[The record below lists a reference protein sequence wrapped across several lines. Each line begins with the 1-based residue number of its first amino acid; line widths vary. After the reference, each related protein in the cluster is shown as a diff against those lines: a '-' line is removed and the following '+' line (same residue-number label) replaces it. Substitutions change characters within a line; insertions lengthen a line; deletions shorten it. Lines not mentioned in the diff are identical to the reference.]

1 MPIVDAVAIY
11 PKQSVQYLF
20 ITNKAPTVDEQ
31 KKMSQG
37 APSWENTP
45 NLVALFDFKGTL
57 LSTSISGLTSP
68 LVGFS
73 FYRRAKNESVMH
85 HICDLPIMD
94 GKVETLYDYM
104 VANDHEY
111 IYTVIPI
118 TETEL
123 GISFEGNPVKT
134 NWDSWTI
141 ISLDENAD
149 GIYVAD
155 EIWRL
160 RFDLNIGDFRM
171 NTDVVVSEG
180 YNKYP
185 RVSVGEKRYITGSL
199 SAKLSEINCVTMQ
212 LEDTIERL
220 EAWKKFVSSGKK
232 MLIKDTKGQI
242 IIGMISDSTSYS
254 YDNSLQG
261 LPTTVSFNFVEV
273 ENCDDASV
281 YRTVPPFDY
290 QAMSQLY
297 TLSSDGEIIMSPIEQ
312 YPVANARFSV
322 MDDGNACVTYNDTHT
337 NPGFSIVDGN
347 LIAQFEDE

>member
-1 MPIVDAVAIY
+1 MPILDTITLY
-11 PKQSVQYLF
+11 PKQDVQYLF
-20 ITNKAPTVDEQ
+20 VTNKAPTADQQ
-31 KKMSQG
+31 KQMSQ
-37 APSWENTP
+37 AVPSWDTTS
-45 NLVALFDFKGTL
+45 NLVALFDFRGTL

-123 GISFEGNPVKT
+123 GISFESNPVKT
-134 NWDSWTI
+134 DWDSWTI
-141 ISLDENAD
+141 ISLDENED
-149 GIYVAD
+149 GVYVAD
-155 EIWRL
+155 EIWQM
-160 RFDLNIGDFRM
+160 RFDLSIGDFRI
-171 NTDVVVSEG
+171 NTDVTVSEG
-180 YNKYP
+180 YNRYP
-185 RVSVGEKRYITGSL
+185 RVSVGEKQYITGSL

-220 EAWKKFVSSGKK
+220 EAWEKFVSSGKK

-242 IIGMISDSTSYS
+242 LIGMISDSSSYS

-261 LPTTVSFNFVEV
+261 LPTTVSFNFIEV
-273 ENCDDASV
+273 ENCDDASIYETSFPV
-281 YRTVPPFDY
+281 DYRT
-290 QAMSQLY
+290 
-297 TLSSDGEIIMSPIEQ
+297 LSVQRG
-312 YPVANARFSV
+312 
-322 MDDGNACVTYNDTHT
+322 
-337 NPGFSIVDGN
+337 
-347 LIAQFEDE
+347 